1 MSPVRWIARPLLG
14 GIFVLSGLDVL
25 AKPEGRARAAKPVVD
40 KLAQYIGIIPTDPTT
55 AVTLNALVQVGGEAM
70 LVAGIFPRLAALALA
85 GSLVPTTVAG
95 HPFWQIEDPAQR
107 AQQRVH
113 FLKNVAIFGGLLI
126 AAFD

>member
-40 KLAQYIGIIPTDPTT
+40 KLAQYISIVPTDPTT
-55 AVTLNALVQVGGEAM
+55 AVTLNALVQVGGGAM
-70 LVAGIFPRLAALALA
+70 LAAGIFPRLAALALA
-85 GSLVPTTVAG
+85 GSLVPTTLAG
-95 HPFWQIEDPAQR
+95 HPFWQVEDQAQR

-113 FLKNVAIFGGLLI
+113 FLKNVAILGGLLI

>member
-1 MSPVRWIARPLLG
+1 LKPIRWIARPLMG

-25 AKPEGRARAAKPVVD
+25 AKPEGRAKVAKPVVD
-40 KLAQYIGIIPTDPTT
+40 KLAQYIGIVPPDPTT
-55 AVTLNALVQVGGEAM
+55 AVTLNALVQVGGGAM
-70 LVAGIFPRLAALALA
+70 LAAGILPRLAALALA
-85 GSLVPTTVAG
+85 ASLVPTTVAG